1 MKDFVCLCG
10 LLLRLLLRI
19 DAGVIAGEGVTV
31 GSDAGASAC
40 SGPGPGGGEAYFLT
54 TT

>member
-1 MKDFVCLCG
+1 MNDFVCLCG

-19 DAGVIAGEGVTV
+19 DACVIAGEGVSV

-40 SGPGPGGGEAYFLT
+40 SGPGAGDAHFLT
-54 TT
+54 TI